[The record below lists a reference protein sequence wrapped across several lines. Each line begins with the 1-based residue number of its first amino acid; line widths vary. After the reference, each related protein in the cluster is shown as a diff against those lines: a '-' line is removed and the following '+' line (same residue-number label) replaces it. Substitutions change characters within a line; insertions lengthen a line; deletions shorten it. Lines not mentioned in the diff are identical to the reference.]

1 MARRPDAV
9 DLQSQG
15 SVTPDDRRVCPAE
28 DDLLAWVHRWHA
40 RVCSLPV
47 WLLAAGADHNRI
59 YRAAALS
66 SAGDGTKRLPPRA
79 WKRR

>member
-40 RVCSLPV
+40 RVCSLLV
-47 WLLAAGADHNRI
+47 WLLAAGGGPQAD
-59 YRAAALS
+59 LS
-66 SAGDGTKRLPPRA
+66 GRGAQLSR
-79 WKRR
+79 